1 MSNHGV
7 IGDKAIIKKT
17 GEEVKIKSSW
27 GVKTITVSFDLD
39 NDVLKDTLDKY
50 KEEITF
56 TKEIDTEKSPF
67 QLDLPIGINNEEPK
81 EWLDNWYYELDNGEK
96 VTKDDVVTGTD
107 NIRDYKINQING
119 IQ

>member
-1 MSNHGV
+1 MNKNGAV
-7 IGDKAIIKKT
+7 GDKAILKKT
-17 GEEVKIKSSW
+17 GKEVKIKKSW
-27 GVKTITVSFDLD
+27 GLKTIAVSFDLD
-39 NDVLKDTLDKY
+39 NDVIKDTLDKY

-56 TKEIDTEKSPF
+56 TKEIP
-67 QLDLPIGINNEEPK
+67 DLPIGINNEEPK
-81 EWLDNWYYELDNGEK
+81 EWLDNWFYELDNGEK

>member
-1 MSNHGV
+1 MNNHGK

-17 GEEVKIKSSW
+17 GEEAKIKNSW
-27 GVKTITVSFDLD
+27 GVKTIKVSINLD
-39 NDVLKDTLDKY
+39 DYGLKDTLGKY

-67 QLDLPIGINNEEPK
+67 QLDLPISVNGDKPK
-81 EWLDNWYYELDNGEK
+81 EWLDNWFYELDNGEK